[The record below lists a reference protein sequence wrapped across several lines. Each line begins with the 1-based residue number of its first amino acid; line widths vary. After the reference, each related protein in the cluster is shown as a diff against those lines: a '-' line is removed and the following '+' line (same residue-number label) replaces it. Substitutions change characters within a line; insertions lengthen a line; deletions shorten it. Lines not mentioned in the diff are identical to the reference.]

1 MMWEQPATSEPVT
14 RTPEELTDDDI
25 GKTIMLFGAL
35 YRIVYVVQETVRTRI
50 GTAAPVAGARA
61 DIVAQMGIDTV
72 QVVLE
77 GVDPAEVVA
86 EQERLGREARE
97 RLADFWHGGRAQ
109 RAEYARQAKSRE
121 QMTRFVR
128 ARVRAAKG
136 SLPAGYDVEKV
147 LTLLEDEDTDDELLH
162 LVAMLWQAHPLF
174 RAEWKV

>member
-1 MMWEQPATSEPVT
+1 MMWEQPTSSEPA
-14 RTPEELTDDDI
+14 RLAPEELTDDDI

-50 GTAAPVAGARA
+50 GTAAPAAGARA
-61 DIVAQMGIDTV
+61 DIVAQVGVETV

-121 QMTRFVR
+121 RMTRFVR
-128 ARVRAAKG
+128 ARLRAAKP
-136 SLPAGYDVEKV
+136 SMPAGYDVEK
-147 LTLLEDEDTDDELLH
+147 LLRLLEDEDTDDELLH
-162 LVAMLWQAHPLF
+162 LVAMLWQSHPRF
-174 RAEWKV
+174 RDEWKV